1 MSLAFSPL
9 VDSNHAS
16 SFFARGMFLLK
27 ILISKFFLRSKIA
40 QAFLVKVFAKQ
51 KSLFIYSLPIL
62 LVAIEMAELVVKI
75 PEELEKEIEELSVD
89 KSKFALE
96 AMEERLAELKLEK
109 SKAFRKLLLSVFN
122 RMTENSKLSDED
134 CLRLGREVNEELA
147 KRYGLVK

>member
-1 MSLAFSPL
+1 
-9 VDSNHAS
+9 
-16 SFFARGMFLLK
+16 
-27 ILISKFFLRSKIA
+27 
-40 QAFLVKVFAKQ
+40 
-51 KSLFIYSLPIL
+51 
-62 LVAIEMAELVVKI
+62 MAEVVVKI
-75 PEELEKEIEELSVD
+75 PEELAKEIEELAAD

-96 AMEERLAELKLEK
+96 AIEERLAELRLEK

>member
-1 MSLAFSPL
+1 
-9 VDSNHAS
+9 
-16 SFFARGMFLLK
+16 
-27 ILISKFFLRSKIA
+27 
-40 QAFLVKVFAKQ
+40 
-51 KSLFIYSLPIL
+51 
-62 LVAIEMAELVVKI
+62 MAELVVKI

-96 AMEERLAELKLEK
+96 AMEERLAELRLER

-122 RMTENSKLSDED
+122 RMTESSKLSDED